1 MAVTITPYGKT
12 ADGLEVQ
19 QVVLEN
25 GPYELRAL
33 TYGATITHLFVPG
46 RDGQKLDVLL
56 GYSRLQDY
64 EKGTAYLGAL
74 VGRNANRIADAS
86 ITIDGTV
93 WPLVANEG
101 TKQLHGG
108 PGGFA
113 RRVFEAK
120 PEGDSAVRFILD
132 SADGDQGYPGAVHLE
147 AVYSLSADGAV
158 TLDYTATTTKP
169 TLVNITNHSYF
180 NLAGHDAGADAL
192 LNHTLWL
199 DAPSFTPSDAASI
212 PTGEIRPVAGTAFDF
227 TTPKTLGRDIEADD
241 LQLHQAGGYDHN
253 WVLAGSGMRTVA
265 RLTSPDSGV
274 WMEMATTQPGV
285 QVYAGNYLAGGP
297 DSKSGAP
304 YEKRGGVALE
314 TQYFPD
320 CIHHEGFGDPVLRPG
335 QTYRQTTVYRF
346 GRED

>member
-1 MAVTITPYGKT
+1 MSGDSAWTTDANGYLTLKWLVQTPAIST
-12 ADGLEVQ
+12 TMRS
-19 QVVLEN
+19 N
-25 GPYELRAL
+25 N
-33 TYGATITHLFVPG
+33 
-46 RDGQKLDVLL
+46 
-56 GYSRLQDY
+56 S
-64 EKGTAYLGAL
+64 
-74 VGRNANRIADAS
+74 DAS

-180 NLAGHDAGADAL
+180 NLAGHDAGMDAL

-212 PTGEIRPVAGTAFDF
+212 PTGEIRPVA
-227 TTPKTLGRDIEADD
+227 
-241 LQLHQAGGYDHN
+241 
-253 WVLAGSGMRTVA
+253 
-265 RLTSPDSGV
+265 
-274 WMEMATTQPGV
+274 
-285 QVYAGNYLAGGP
+285 
-297 DSKSGAP
+297 
-304 YEKRGGVALE
+304 AL
-314 TQYFPD
+314 
-320 CIHHEGFGDPVLRPG
+320 
-335 QTYRQTTVYRF
+335 
-346 GRED
+346 